1 MTDMKSLRVMTGHNR
16 TGLFSVVTVLI
27 ENLMTNSEKYDY
39 AVELGPEYL
48 YFDLT
53 HGNNV
58 WDYYFNQPS
67 PTLGYGAYSNIEK
80 GFLFDRKGI
89 LDVGNRSESYET
101 AIAQA
106 AMIFNTQIGFSK
118 SMSKQLSSIHEELD
132 LERSYVSVHKRETDY
147 LLHSSRIKKC
157 DEFFF
162 EIEKNLGDEK
172 IFLAT
177 DSQKV
182 LFEFKLRYGF
192 RLKYLKIPRSLDNT
206 GLHHITK
213 RKYPNWL
220 NGENAVID
228 AYLLSQ
234 GKNLFRTR
242 SNLTTFSRILN
253 PNLKCIEMDYDLQ
266 IK

>member
-1 MTDMKSLRVMTGHNR
+1 MNEMKSLRVITGHNR

-27 ENLMTNSEKYDY
+27 ENLMINSKKYDY

-53 HGNNV
+53 HGDNV
-58 WDYYFNQPS
+58 WNYYFNQPS
-67 PTLGYGAYSNIEK
+67 PSLEYGAYSNIEK

-101 AIAQA
+101 AVVQA
-106 AMIFNTQIGFSK
+106 AIIFNAQIGFSK
-118 SMSKQLSSIHEELD
+118 RMSEKLSGIREELG
-132 LERSYVSVHKRETDY
+132 LEESYVSVHKRETDY

-157 DEFFF
+157 DEFFY
-162 EIEKNLGDEK
+162 EIEKKLGDEK

-206 GLHHITK
+206 GLHQITK

-220 NGENAVID
+220 NGQNAVID

-234 GKNLFRTR
+234 GENLYRTR

-253 PNLKCIEMDYDLQ
+253 PGLNCIELDYDLQ